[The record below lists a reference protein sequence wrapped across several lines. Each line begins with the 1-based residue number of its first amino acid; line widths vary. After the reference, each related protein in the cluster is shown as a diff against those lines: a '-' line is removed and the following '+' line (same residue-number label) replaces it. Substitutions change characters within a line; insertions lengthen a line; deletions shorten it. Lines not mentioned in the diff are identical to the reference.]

1 MEMKTMKYDLK
12 EAVALSMMIWGVII
26 AILALLFNIQY
37 WDLATLIFLIGLVI
51 SDLSAHQYLK
61 KYRKR
66 YGDLE

>member
-1 MEMKTMKYDLK
+1 MKYDTK
-12 EAVALSMMIWGVII
+12 QAIGLSMMIWGVILGI
-26 AILALLFNIQY
+26 IVLLFNIRY
-37 WDLATLIFLIGLVI
+37 WDFASLIFLIGLII

>member
-1 MEMKTMKYDLK
+1 MKYDLK

>member
-1 MEMKTMKYDLK
+1 MKYDTKQSIGLN
-12 EAVALSMMIWGVII
+12 MMILGII
-26 AILALLFNIQY
+26 LEIIVLLFDIRY
-37 WDLATLIFLIGLVI
+37 WDFASLIFLIGLVI

>member
-1 MEMKTMKYDLK
+1 MKYDSK
-12 EAVALSMMIWGVII
+12 QAIGLSMMIWGII
-26 AILALLFNIQY
+26 LEIIVLLFNIRY
-37 WDLATLIFLIGLVI
+37 WDFASLIFLIGLVI

>member
-1 MEMKTMKYDLK
+1 MKYDSK
-12 EAVALSMMIWGVII
+12 QVIGLSMMIWGVILGI
-26 AILALLFNIQY
+26 IVLLFNIRY
-37 WDLATLIFLIGLVI
+37 WDFASLIFLIGLVI

>member
-1 MEMKTMKYDLK
+1 MKYDSK
-12 EAVALSMMIWGVII
+12 QVIGLSMMIWGVII
-26 AILALLFNIQY
+26 AILALIFNIQY

-61 KYRKR
+61 KYKKR

>member
-1 MEMKTMKYDLK
+1 MKYDSK
-12 EAVALSMMIWGVII
+12 QVIGLSMMIWGVILGI
-26 AILALLFNIQY
+26 IVLLFNIRY
-37 WDLATLIFLIGLVI
+37 WDFASLIFLIGLII

>member
-1 MEMKTMKYDLK
+1 MKYDTK
-12 EAVALSMMIWGVII
+12 QAIGLSMMIWGII
-26 AILALLFNIQY
+26 LEIIVLLFNIRY
-37 WDLATLIFLIGLVI
+37 WDFASLIFLIGLVI

>member
-1 MEMKTMKYDLK
+1 MKYDTK
-12 EAVALSMMIWGVII
+12 QVIGLSMMIWGII
-26 AILALLFNIQY
+26 LEIIVLLFNIRY
-37 WDLATLIFLIGLVI
+37 WDFASLIFLIGLVI

>member
-1 MEMKTMKYDLK
+1 MKYDTK
-12 EAVALSMMIWGVII
+12 QAIGLSIMIWGII
-26 AILALLFNIQY
+26 LEIIVLLFNIRY
-37 WDLATLIFLIGLVI
+37 WDFASLIFLIGLVI